1 MHTRTCLP
9 RRSRSLALVLAGSA
23 SLVACGAT
31 GTSRTASEIR
41 PRSETSSQFVV
52 RGTDLERQPVG
63 SIYDALMRLRPE
75 FLQARHSTL
84 EAPAGALPLVYLDD
98 TYLGDI
104 SELRRL
110 SPKLARE
117 VRLLSNFDARERFGK
132 VFPGSVIVV
141 KTR

>member
-1 MHTRTCLP
+1 M
-9 RRSRSLALVLAGSA
+9 
-23 SLVACGAT
+23 
-31 GTSRTASEIR
+31 R
-41 PRSETSSQFVV
+41 PRSEKSSQFVV

-75 FLQARHSTL
+75 FLQARRSTL

-110 SPKLARE
+110 SPKLALE

>member
-1 MHTRTCLP
+1 MHTRTFLP
-9 RRSRSLALVLAGSA
+9 RRSRSLVLVLAASA
-23 SLVACGAT
+23 TLVACGAT
-31 GTSRTASEIR
+31 ATSRTASEMG
-41 PRSETSSQFVV
+41 PRSEASSQFVV

-75 FLQARHSTL
+75 FLQARHSTPD
-84 EAPAGALPLVYLDD
+84 APTGALPLVYLDN